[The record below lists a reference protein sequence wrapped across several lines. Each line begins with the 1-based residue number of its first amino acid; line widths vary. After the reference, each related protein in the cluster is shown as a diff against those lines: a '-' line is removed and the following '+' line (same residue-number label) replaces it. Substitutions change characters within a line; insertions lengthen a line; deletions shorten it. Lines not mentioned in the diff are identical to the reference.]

1 MTGEIVSVDS
11 PSLISPS
18 STLEA
23 MVSPGDTVATL
34 KAQVMALNRANQ
46 SLREQLVAE
55 QATARRWQM
64 ALEST
69 GDGLW
74 DWNPITNEVF
84 FSAQWKTMLGYDD
97 HEISNR
103 LEEWDS
109 RVHPYDKAQCYAD
122 LEAHLRGDT
131 PLYQNEHR
139 MRCKNGSYKWI
150 LDRGQVIE
158 WNAAGQPQRL
168 IGTHTDI
175 SDRKREETQRQQ
187 MEIILRQSEATN
199 QAILSAI
206 PDLLLRVGRDGTC
219 FMVLPPK
226 DGTTG
231 IFLPIQRHLSEVLP
245 LDLLH
250 YHLQRIDQALS
261 SGQLQAWEQK
271 LPKHGKTC
279 YEEVRLVPCSDEE
292 CLVIVRD
299 ITERKQ
305 TELALQIK
313 IDELDRFFSVSLDLL
328 CIADTDGYFR
338 RLNCAWER
346 TLGYAIEDL
355 EGKRFMDYVHPD
367 DLEATAATLAT
378 LAEQQEILNF
388 VNRYRCWDGSYRW
401 IEWRSVPVGQVI
413 YAAARD
419 ITHRLQAE
427 LDLKSTKEQLEL
439 VLQASSEGFSD
450 WNLLTHEIYFS
461 PRWKSILGYQ
471 DHELENSLAMW
482 ETVMFEEDRVA
493 SKQLTQDY
501 NAGRTDHFSL
511 VQRYHHKNGSTV
523 HMLTRI
529 LHVMDDEGRVVRMVG
544 SHLDVT
550 PTVEMQAALQTSE
563 MQLSGVLNSS
573 LDGIMA
579 FQSVRQG
586 DLVIDFTWLLCNP
599 TAADLLGHTPSQLL
613 GKRLLDLHPHRH
625 VDTLFSL
632 CQQVVST
639 GQPVQQSVHYR
650 HQDRDFWLEVIAVK
664 LGDGLAVTCRD
675 ITALKQSELALQQS
689 NQKLQDNVASL
700 QQRQEEMLHLGEM
713 NEFIQ
718 SCLTVQEA
726 YQAMATLVAPLF
738 PHCGGSIFIINPSR
752 NYAEMVT
759 TWGHDHTS
767 MTEFHPQDC
776 WALRRGRSHQ
786 VDPGQTGLRCRHSNA
801 PATAITLCLPM
812 QAQGETLGL
821 FYLWAAGADQF
832 PAAKQQ
838 LARTVA
844 EQLSLAI
851 ANLNL
856 RETLQH
862 QSIRDPLTGL
872 FNRRYLEES
881 LQQEIQRAQRHNHPI
896 GIIMLD
902 IDYFKAVNDT
912 YGHDA
917 GDLALQAVGKILR
930 ERVRGSDIACR
941 YGGEEM
947 TLILPE
953 SALTVT
959 EQRAEAIRLE
969 IERLRVDYQG
979 ILINPFTAS
988 LGVAC
993 FPHHGSTASTL
1004 IKAADDAL
1012 YQAKAVGRNR
1022 VVVAPGCDPM
1032 A

>member
-1 MTGEIVSVDS
+1 MAGESIWTDS
-11 PSLISPS
+11 PSVNLLGF
-18 STLEA
+18 STES
-23 MVSPGDTVATL
+23 MVSPAETMDAL
-34 KAQVMALNRANQ
+34 RAQVMALNRANQ

-55 QATARRWQM
+55 QATVRRWQM

-84 FSAQWKTMLGYDD
+84 FSAQWKMMLGYDD

-122 LEAHLRGDT
+122 LEAHLRGEA
-131 PLYQNEHR
+131 PIYQNEHR
-139 MRCKNGSYKWI
+139 MRCKDGSYKWI

-158 WNAAGQPQRL
+158 WNAEGQPQRL

-175 SDRKREETQRQQ
+175 SERKREEMQRQQ

-199 QAILSAI
+199 QAILSAM

-226 DGTTG
+226 DETSSS
-231 IFLPIQRHLSEVLP
+231 FLPIQRHLSEVLP
-245 LDLLH
+245 LDILH
-250 YHLQRIDQALS
+250 YQLQRIDQALAT
-261 SGQLQAWEQK
+261 GQLQVWEQQV
-271 LPKHGKTC
+271 PKHGKIC

-305 TELALQIK
+305 TELALKTK

-346 TLGYAIEDL
+346 TLGYSLEEL
-355 EGKRFMDYVHPD
+355 EGQPFMNYVHPD
-367 DLEATAATLAT
+367 DVEATTATLAT
-378 LAEQQEILNF
+378 LSDQQEILNF
-388 VNRYRCWDGSYRW
+388 VNRYRCRDGSYRW
-401 IEWRSVPVGQVI
+401 IEWRSVPVGTVV

-419 ITHRLQAE
+419 ITHRRQSE
-427 LDLKSTKEQLEL
+427 MDLKSTKEQLEL

-450 WNLLTHEIYFS
+450 WNLLTNEIYFS
-461 PRWKSILGYQ
+461 PRWKAILGYE

-482 ETVMFEEDRVA
+482 ESVVFEADRQR
-493 SKQLTQDY
+493 SQRLTEDY

-511 VQRYHHKNGSTV
+511 VQCYRHKNGSTV
-523 HMLTRI
+523 HMLTRL
-529 LHVMDDEGRVVRMVG
+529 LHVVDDEGRVVRMVG

-550 PTVEMQAALQTSE
+550 STVEMQAALQTSE

-579 FQSVRQG
+579 FRSVRE
-586 DLVIDFTWLLCNP
+586 DNLVIDFEWLLCNP
-599 TAADLLGHTPSQLL
+599 TAAKLLDQDPQVIL
-613 GKRLLDLHPHRH
+613 GRRLLDIRPHRH
-625 VDTLFSL
+625 IDTLFAL

-639 GQPVQQSVHYR
+639 KQPAQQSVHYR
-650 HQDRDFWLEVIAVK
+650 HQDQDFWLEVTAVI

-675 ITALKQSELALQQS
+675 ITPLKQSELALHQS
-689 NQKLQDNVASL
+689 NQKLQDNVEDL
-700 QQRQEEMLHLGEM
+700 QQRQEEMLRLGEM

-726 YQAMATLVAPLF
+726 YEAMATLVAPMF
-738 PHCGGSIFIINPSR
+738 PDCCGSLFIINASR
-752 NYAEMVT
+752 NYAELVA
-759 TWGHDHTS
+759 TWGQHLTS

-776 WALRRGRSHQ
+776 WALRRGRSHLI
-786 VDPGQTGLRCRHSNA
+786 DPDQAGLRCHHSHA
-801 PATAITLCLPM
+801 PDSAITLCLPM
-812 QAQGETLGL
+812 QAQGEILGL
-821 FYLWAAGADQF
+821 FYLCAETPAHF
-832 PAAKQQ
+832 PEAKRQ

-851 ANLNL
+851 ANLHL

-862 QSIRDPLTGL
+862 QSIRDPLTSL

-881 LQQEIQRAQRHNHPI
+881 LHQEIQRAQRHNHPI
-896 GIIMLD
+896 GVIMLD
-902 IDYFKAVNDT
+902 IDYFKTVNDT

-953 SALTVT
+953 STLAVT
-959 EQRAEAIRLE
+959 EMRAEAIRLE
-969 IERLRVDYQG
+969 IERLRVNYQG
-979 ILINPFTAS
+979 ITMKPFTTS

-993 FPHHGSTASTL
+993 FPNHGATTSAL
-1004 IKAADDAL
+1004 IKAADAAL
-1012 YQAKAVGRNR
+1012 YQAKAKGRNR
-1022 VVVAPGCDPM
+1022 VEIAP
-1032 A
+1032 